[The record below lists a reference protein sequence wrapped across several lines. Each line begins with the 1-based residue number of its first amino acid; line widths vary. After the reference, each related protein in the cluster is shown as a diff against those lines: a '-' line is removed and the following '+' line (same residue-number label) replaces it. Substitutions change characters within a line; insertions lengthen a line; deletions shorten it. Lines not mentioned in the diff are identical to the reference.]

1 MTLKQLLC
9 KYFCTKPA
17 PERPFTTLRHRSRQH
32 MLMVLRKQFP
42 NANIHIAD
50 SDYSEPTRTEFEAWL
65 LEDTIDTKAYHP
77 EWYDCDDFARALRCK
92 IFRIGQRYKTTLTVA
107 YCEGDSPGGYHAYN
121 LLIDNKD
128 QIYIIEPQ
136 NDRCVPVEK
145 SKYRTEFIQL

>member
-1 MTLKQLLC
+1 
-9 KYFCTKPA
+9 
-17 PERPFTTLRHRSRQH
+17 
-32 MLMVLRKQFP
+32 MLMVLRKQFS

-50 SDYSEPTRTEFEAWL
+50 SDYSAPTLNEFEAWL
-65 LEDTIDTKAYHP
+65 LEDTVNTKAYHP

-92 IFRIGQRYKTTLTVA
+92 IFKMGQSYKTTLTVA
-107 YCEGDSPGGYHAYN
+107 YCEGYASGEYHAYN

-136 NDRCVPVEK
+136 NDRCTPVAE